1 MRRFLPV
8 LLCLPLGA
16 ATASETLRALAS
28 GITAYQEKRYQEA
41 TGELKRAGERPHEL
55 SDYAV
60 YYGALVEVAVEN
72 HAGAAERLA
81 GFAARFPTSPL
92 VSAAS
97 RQRIESLSLSGRARE
112 ALGLLPASP
121 ATAADWLLAAQVA
134 ERAGEK
140 QRAAQAYQRVYYDF
154 PASTEEAAAKAA
166 LAGLRAA
173 APAALRLGRAD
184 RLAAAGRYSAARAE
198 YRRLALRLRGLERE
212 QAAVRLGAAD
222 YHLNATPRAYR
233 HLKSLAVKE
242 PEAAA
247 ERLYHLAACA
257 RRLKKIAEFV
267 ELVERLGREHP
278 GSRWQEE
285 ALFSAGNYYLLENEP
300 ERYVV
305 YYRVLVERFPNSPH
319 AAGAHWKVAWG
330 AYLDRSEQ
338 ARALLEEHLQR
349 FPQSP
354 QYTAALYWLGRLA
367 ELRSETS
374 SAATYYRRLVDG
386 YPHYYHALLARE
398 RLEKL
403 PAGGNGAVLAEA
415 ARAAPPRRELPAELQ
430 ALMERARLL
439 ADLGLEELAQREWR
453 FRAETDPRLAY
464 HAGLE
469 LAQRA
474 ADAGRHHQAMRW
486 LKRYTPGYLGFPLEA
501 LPRHYWELLFP
512 LPWREQIEG
521 YARLREVDPFL
532 VAALI
537 RQESEFNPGAISRA
551 RARGLMQIV
560 LPTGRRLGR
569 AAGMTR
575 VTAGQL
581 LVPETSL
588 KLGTLHLRR
597 VLDQYEGRVELALA
611 GYNAGEHRVDRWMT
625 RFSISDAAEFVE
637 SIPFT
642 ETRTYVQA
650 VLRNAA
656 VYRKL
661 YGG

>member
-1 MRRFLPV
+1 MRKFLPV
-8 LLCLPLGA
+8 LLCLPLGG
-16 ATASETLRALAS
+16 ATASEALKALAS
-28 GITAYQEKRYQEA
+28 GITAYQEKRYPQAIE
-41 TGELKRAGERPHEL
+41 ELKRAGEQPHGL
-55 SDYAV
+55 ADYGV
-60 YYGALVEVAVEN
+60 YYLALAEAGVEN

-92 VSAAS
+92 VSAAG
-97 RQRIESLSLSGRARE
+97 RQWIESLSLSGRARE

-121 ATAADWLLAAQVA
+121 ASAADWLLAAQVA

-140 QRAAQAYQRVYYDF
+140 ARAAQAYQRVYYEF
-154 PASTEEAAAKAA
+154 PTSPEEAAAKAA
-166 LAGLRAA
+166 LAGLRVS

-198 YRRLALRLRGLERE
+198 YRLLALRLRGLARE
-212 QAAVRLGAAD
+212 QAAVRVGAAD
-222 YHLNATPRAYR
+222 YQLNASLRAYR
-233 HLKSLAVKE
+233 HLKDLAVKE

-247 ERLYHLAACA
+247 ERLYYMASCA
-257 RRLKKIAEFV
+257 RRLKKIPEFV
-267 ELVERLGREHP
+267 ERVEQLGREHG
-278 GSRWQEE
+278 GSRWYEE

-300 ERYVV
+300 ERYVA
-305 YYRVLVERFPNSPH
+305 YYRSLVERFPNSQH
-319 AAGAHWKVAWG
+319 AANAHWRVAWR

-338 ARALLEEHLQR
+338 ARGLLEEHLQR

-354 QYTAALYWLGRLA
+354 QSTAALYWLGRLA
-367 ELRSETS
+367 ESRSE
-374 SAATYYRRLVDG
+374 AAGARSYYYRLVNG
-386 YPHYYHALLARE
+386 YPHYYHALLALE

-403 PAGGNGAVLAEA
+403 PAGGNGPVPVEA
-415 ARAAPPRRELPAELQ
+415 ARTAPPRRELPAELQ
-430 ALMERARLL
+430 PLVDRARLL
-439 ADLGLEELAQREWR
+439 AELGLEELAQREWR
-453 FRAETDPRLAY
+453 FRAESDPRLAY

-474 ADAGRHHQAMRW
+474 SDAGRYHQAIRF
-486 LKRYTPGYLGFPLEA
+486 LKRYTPGYLGFPLDS
-501 LPRHYWELLFP
+501 LPRQYWEMLFP
-512 LPWREQIEG
+512 LPWREQLEG
-521 YARLREVDPFL
+521 YSRLREVDSFL

-581 LVPETSL
+581 LVPEISL

-597 VLDQYEGRVELALA
+597 VLDQYEGRLELALA

-625 RFSISDAAEFVE
+625 RFSITDPAEFVE

-650 VLRNAA
+650 VLRNQA